1 MRIKSDYPV
10 EEVLAMIQKAIETG
24 AYDFT
29 SKKSIRI
36 FNLSDRI
43 SKPDVIEVEWKTYD
57 HES

>member
-43 SKPDVIEVEWKTYD
+43 SKARCYR
-57 HES
+57 S